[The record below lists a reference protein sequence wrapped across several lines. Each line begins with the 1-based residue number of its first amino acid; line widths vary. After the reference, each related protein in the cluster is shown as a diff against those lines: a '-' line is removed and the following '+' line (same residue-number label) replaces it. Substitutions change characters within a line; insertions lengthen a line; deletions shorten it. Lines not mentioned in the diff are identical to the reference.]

1 MNQQIYSV
9 YQTWVSYYFRNG
21 LWSDNFGNLQ
31 TFQTEY
37 FRPFTDFS
45 AFGRPSKIR
54 QFYINRSVCIL
65 LYFPISKMAI
75 FDIILMSL
83 ATTIPILYTFPMIL
97 AHFFKIQGYKISDQ
111 TECNQLINKLQI
123 RRSVFY
129 QNGRPFGVFYGK
141 WYIGYIYSNESQ
153 HGSQGQVMYII
164 MKRTTYET
172 TTGKT
177 SLLRPDTATDTT
189 TDAAVR
195 ENKIID
201 IRERRGNPWW
211 WEYSDRK
218 YDATKFLKR
227 EPRDYQQI
235 IINDILSNIGN
246 KSSRSGTFF
255 IYGEPG
261 TGKSIL
267 TLLLAK
273 QIGAYYCDTWK
284 PTDPGDTL
292 SKVYSTV
299 SPDDSKP
306 LVLVLEECDKLI
318 MNVLEGNVKPHLY
331 IPIPMMDKSD
341 WNSMLDKVTDL
352 GFYPNLILI
361 LTSNISRDEIHQ
373 KDASVLRD
381 GRIDKAYHMTR
392 RE

>member
-1 MNQQIYSV
+1 
-9 YQTWVSYYFRNG
+9 
-21 LWSDNFGNLQ
+21 
-31 TFQTEY
+31 
-37 FRPFTDFS
+37 
-45 AFGRPSKIR
+45 
-54 QFYINRSVCIL
+54 
-65 LYFPISKMAI
+65 MAI
-75 FDIILMSL
+75 SDIILMSL
-83 ATTIPILYTFPMIL
+83 ITTVPILYTFPMIL
-97 AHFFKIQGYKISDQ
+97 AHFFQIQGYKISDQ
-111 TECNQLINKLQI
+111 TECNQLINKLNI

-129 QNGRPFGVFYGK
+129 QNGRPFGLFYGK
-141 WYIGYIYSNESQ
+141 WYIGYIYSKETPN
-153 HGSQGQVMYII
+153 GSQGQVMYII

-172 TTGKT
+172 ATGKS
-177 SLLRPDTATDTT
+177 SLIQPDTSIAASTVAT
-189 TDAAVR
+189 VP

-227 EPRDYQQI
+227 EPRDYQQNI
-235 IINDILSNIGN
+235 IDDILSVIRN

-261 TGKSIL
+261 TGKSLL

-284 PTDPGDTL
+284 PTDPGDNL
-292 SKVYSTV
+292 SKVYGTI
-299 SPDDSKP
+299 SPDDDKP

-318 MNVLEGNVKPHLY
+318 INVLDGNVKPHLY

-361 LTSNISRDEIHQ
+361 LTSNISRDEIHE

-381 GRIDKAYHMTR
+381 GRIDKAYYMTR
-392 RE
+392 SVT

>member
-1 MNQQIYSV
+1 
-9 YQTWVSYYFRNG
+9 
-21 LWSDNFGNLQ
+21 
-31 TFQTEY
+31 
-37 FRPFTDFS
+37 
-45 AFGRPSKIR
+45 
-54 QFYINRSVCIL
+54 
-65 LYFPISKMAI
+65 
-75 FDIILMSL
+75 MSIV
-83 ATTIPILYTFPMIL
+83 TTIPILYTFPMIL

-129 QNGRPFGVFYGK
+129 QNGRPFGLFYGK

-153 HGSQGQVMYII
+153 HGSQGQIMYII
-164 MKRTTYET
+164 MKRATYEI
-172 TTGKT
+172 TTGKS
-177 SLLRPDTATDTT
+177 SLLRPDTATAT
-189 TDAAVR
+189 AAVP

-211 WEYSDRK
+211 WEYADRK

-227 EPRDYQQI
+227 EPRDYQQNI
-235 IINDILSNIGN
+235 IADILSIIKN

-261 TGKSIL
+261 TGKSLL

-284 PTDPGDTL
+284 PTDPGDNL

-299 SPDDSKP
+299 SPDDDKP
-306 LVLVLEECDKLI
+306 LVLVLEECDRLI
-318 MNVLEGNVKPHLY
+318 MNVLDGNVKPHLY

-361 LTSNISRDEIHQ
+361 LTSNVSRDDIHE

-381 GRIDKAYHMTR
+381 GRIDKAYHMKR
-392 RE
+392 ME

>member
-1 MNQQIYSV
+1 
-9 YQTWVSYYFRNG
+9 
-21 LWSDNFGNLQ
+21 
-31 TFQTEY
+31 
-37 FRPFTDFS
+37 
-45 AFGRPSKIR
+45 
-54 QFYINRSVCIL
+54 
-65 LYFPISKMAI
+65 
-75 FDIILMSL
+75 MSL
-83 ATTIPILYTFPMIL
+83 VTTIPILYTFPMIL

-129 QNGRPFGVFYGK
+129 QNGRPFGLFYGK
-141 WYIGYIYSNESQ
+141 WYIGYIYSNETQ
-153 HGSQGQVMYII
+153 HGSQGQIMYII
-164 MKRTTYET
+164 MKRATYEI

-177 SLLRPDTATDTT
+177 SLLRPDTASTSAT
-189 TDAAVR
+189 AVP

-227 EPRDYQQI
+227 EPRDYQQNI
-235 IINDILSNIGN
+235 IDDILSIIKN

-261 TGKSIL
+261 TGKSLL

-284 PTDPGDTL
+284 PTDPGDNL
-292 SKVYSTV
+292 SKVYSTI
-299 SPDDSKP
+299 SPDDDKP

-318 MNVLEGNVKPHLY
+318 INVLEGNVKPHLY

-361 LTSNISRDEIHQ
+361 LTSNISRDNIHE

-381 GRIDKAYHMTR
+381 GRIDKAYHMKR
-392 RE
+392 NDNR

>member
-1 MNQQIYSV
+1 
-9 YQTWVSYYFRNG
+9 
-21 LWSDNFGNLQ
+21 
-31 TFQTEY
+31 
-37 FRPFTDFS
+37 
-45 AFGRPSKIR
+45 
-54 QFYINRSVCIL
+54 
-65 LYFPISKMAI
+65 
-75 FDIILMSL
+75 MSL
-83 ATTIPILYTFPMIL
+83 VTTIPILYTFPMIL

-129 QNGRPFGVFYGK
+129 QNGRPFGLFYGK
-141 WYIGYIYSNESQ
+141 WYIGYIYSNETQ
-153 HGSQGQVMYII
+153 HGSQGQIMYII
-164 MKRTTYET
+164 MKRATYEI

-177 SLLRPDTATDTT
+177 SLLRPDTSAAAAAT
-189 TDAAVR
+189 AVP

-227 EPRDYQQI
+227 EPRDYQQNI
-235 IINDILSNIGN
+235 IDDILSVIKN

-261 TGKSIL
+261 TGKSLL

-284 PTDPGDTL
+284 PTDPGDNL
-292 SKVYSTV
+292 SKVYSTI
-299 SPDDSKP
+299 SPDDDKP

-318 MNVLEGNVKPHLY
+318 MNVLDGNVKPHLY
-331 IPIPMMDKSD
+331 IPISMMDKSD

-361 LTSNISRDEIHQ
+361 LTSNISRAEIHE

-381 GRIDKAYHMTR
+381 GRIDKAYHMK
-392 RE
+392 

>member
-1 MNQQIYSV
+1 
-9 YQTWVSYYFRNG
+9 
-21 LWSDNFGNLQ
+21 
-31 TFQTEY
+31 
-37 FRPFTDFS
+37 
-45 AFGRPSKIR
+45 
-54 QFYINRSVCIL
+54 
-65 LYFPISKMAI
+65 
-75 FDIILMSL
+75 MSIV
-83 ATTIPILYTFPMIL
+83 TTIPILYTFPMIL

-129 QNGRPFGVFYGK
+129 QNGRPFGLFYGK

-153 HGSQGQVMYII
+153 HGSQGQIMYII
-164 MKRTTYET
+164 MKRATYEI
-172 TTGKT
+172 TTGKS
-177 SLLRPDTATDTT
+177 SLLRPDTATAT
-189 TDAAVR
+189 AAVP

-211 WEYSDRK
+211 WEYADRK

-227 EPRDYQQI
+227 EPRDYQQNI
-235 IINDILSNIGN
+235 IADILSITKN

-261 TGKSIL
+261 TGKSLL

-284 PTDPGDTL
+284 PTDPGDNL

-299 SPDDSKP
+299 SPDDDKP
-306 LVLVLEECDKLI
+306 LVLVLEECDRLI
-318 MNVLEGNVKPHLY
+318 MNVLDGNVKPHLY

-361 LTSNISRDEIHQ
+361 LTSNVSRDDIHE

-381 GRIDKAYHMTR
+381 GRIDKAYHMKR
-392 RE
+392 ME

>member
-1 MNQQIYSV
+1 
-9 YQTWVSYYFRNG
+9 
-21 LWSDNFGNLQ
+21 
-31 TFQTEY
+31 
-37 FRPFTDFS
+37 
-45 AFGRPSKIR
+45 
-54 QFYINRSVCIL
+54 
-65 LYFPISKMAI
+65 MAI
-75 FDIILMSL
+75 SDIILMSL
-83 ATTIPILYTFPMIL
+83 VTSIPILYTFPMIL

-123 RRSVFY
+123 RHSVFY
-129 QNGRPFGVFYGK
+129 QNGRPFGLFYGK

-153 HGSQGQVMYII
+153 HGSQGQIMYII
-164 MKRTTYET
+164 MKRTTYEI

-177 SLLRPDTATDTT
+177 SLLRPDTSATAATAT
-189 TDAAVR
+189 AVR

-211 WEYSDRK
+211 WEYADRK

-227 EPRDYQQI
+227 EPRDYQQNI
-235 IINDILSNIGN
+235 IDDILSIIKN

-261 TGKSIL
+261 TGKSLL

-273 QIGAYYCDTWK
+273 HIGAYYCDTWK
-284 PTDPGDTL
+284 PTDPGDNL

-299 SPDDSKP
+299 SPDDNKP

-318 MNVLEGNVKPHLY
+318 MNVLDGNIKPHLY

-361 LTSNISRDEIHQ
+361 LTSNISRAEIHE

-381 GRIDKAYHMTR
+381 GRIDKAYHMKR
-392 RE
+392 NDNR

>member
-1 MNQQIYSV
+1 
-9 YQTWVSYYFRNG
+9 
-21 LWSDNFGNLQ
+21 
-31 TFQTEY
+31 
-37 FRPFTDFS
+37 
-45 AFGRPSKIR
+45 
-54 QFYINRSVCIL
+54 
-65 LYFPISKMAI
+65 
-75 FDIILMSL
+75 MSL
-83 ATTIPILYTFPMIL
+83 VTTIPILYTFPMIL

-129 QNGRPFGVFYGK
+129 QNGRPFGLFYGK
-141 WYIGYIYSNESQ
+141 WYIGYIYSNETQ
-153 HGSQGQVMYII
+153 HGSQGQIMYII
-164 MKRTTYET
+164 MKRATYEI

-177 SLLRPDTATDTT
+177 SLLRPDTA
-189 TDAAVR
+189 AAATATAVP

-227 EPRDYQQI
+227 EPRDYQQNI
-235 IINDILSNIGN
+235 IADILSIIKN

-261 TGKSIL
+261 TGKSLL

-284 PTDPGDTL
+284 PTDPGDNL
-292 SKVYSTV
+292 SKVYSTI
-299 SPDDSKP
+299 SPDDDKP

-318 MNVLEGNVKPHLY
+318 INVLDGNVKPHLY

-361 LTSNISRDEIHQ
+361 LTSNISRDEIHE

-381 GRIDKAYHMTR
+381 GRIDKAYHMKR
-392 RE
+392 SE

>member
-1 MNQQIYSV
+1 
-9 YQTWVSYYFRNG
+9 
-21 LWSDNFGNLQ
+21 
-31 TFQTEY
+31 
-37 FRPFTDFS
+37 
-45 AFGRPSKIR
+45 
-54 QFYINRSVCIL
+54 
-65 LYFPISKMAI
+65 MAI
-75 FDIILMSL
+75 SDIILMSIV
-83 ATTIPILYTFPMIL
+83 TTIPILYTFPMIL

-129 QNGRPFGVFYGK
+129 QNGRPFGLFYGK

-153 HGSQGQVMYII
+153 HGSQGQIMYII
-164 MKRTTYET
+164 MKRATYEI
-172 TTGKT
+172 TTGKS
-177 SLLRPDTATDTT
+177 SLLRPDTATAT
-189 TDAAVR
+189 AAVP

-211 WEYSDRK
+211 WEYADRK

-227 EPRDYQQI
+227 EPRDYQQNI
-235 IINDILSNIGN
+235 IDDILSVIRN

-261 TGKSIL
+261 TGKSLL

-284 PTDPGDTL
+284 PTDPGDNL

-299 SPDDSKP
+299 SPDDDKP
-306 LVLVLEECDKLI
+306 LVLVLEECDRLI
-318 MNVLEGNVKPHLY
+318 MNVLDGNVKPHLY

-361 LTSNISRDEIHQ
+361 LTSNVSRDDIHE

-381 GRIDKAYHMTR
+381 GRIDKAYHMKR
-392 RE
+392 ME

>member
-1 MNQQIYSV
+1 
-9 YQTWVSYYFRNG
+9 
-21 LWSDNFGNLQ
+21 
-31 TFQTEY
+31 
-37 FRPFTDFS
+37 
-45 AFGRPSKIR
+45 
-54 QFYINRSVCIL
+54 
-65 LYFPISKMAI
+65 
-75 FDIILMSL
+75 MSL
-83 ATTIPILYTFPMIL
+83 VTTIPILYTFPMIL

-129 QNGRPFGVFYGK
+129 QNGRPFGLFYGK
-141 WYIGYIYSNESQ
+141 WYIGYIYSNETH
-153 HGSQGQVMYII
+153 HGSQGLIMYII
-164 MKRTTYET
+164 MKRATYEI

-177 SLLRPDTATDTT
+177 SLLRPDTSAATAAA
-189 TDAAVR
+189 AAVP

-227 EPRDYQQI
+227 EPRDYQQNI
-235 IINDILSNIGN
+235 IDDILSVIKN

-261 TGKSIL
+261 TGKSLL

-284 PTDPGDTL
+284 PTDPGDNL
-292 SKVYSTV
+292 SKVYSTI
-299 SPDDSKP
+299 SPDDDKP

-318 MNVLEGNVKPHLY
+318 MNVLDGNVKPHLY
-331 IPIPMMDKSD
+331 IPISMMDKSD

-361 LTSNISRDEIHQ
+361 LTSNISRAEIHE

-381 GRIDKAYHMTR
+381 GRIDRAYHMSR
-392 RE
+392 SVA

>member
-1 MNQQIYSV
+1 
-9 YQTWVSYYFRNG
+9 
-21 LWSDNFGNLQ
+21 
-31 TFQTEY
+31 
-37 FRPFTDFS
+37 
-45 AFGRPSKIR
+45 
-54 QFYINRSVCIL
+54 
-65 LYFPISKMAI
+65 
-75 FDIILMSL
+75 MSL
-83 ATTIPILYTFPMIL
+83 VTTIPILYTFPMIL

-129 QNGRPFGVFYGK
+129 QNGRPFGLFYGK
-141 WYIGYIYSNESQ
+141 WYIGYIYSNETQ
-153 HGSQGQVMYII
+153 HGSQGQIMYII
-164 MKRTTYET
+164 MKRATYEI

-177 SLLRPDTATDTT
+177 SLLRPDTSASASAT
-189 TDAAVR
+189 AVPD
-195 ENKIID
+195 NKIID

-227 EPRDYQQI
+227 EPRDYQQNI
-235 IINDILSNIGN
+235 IDDILSVIKN

-261 TGKSIL
+261 TGKSLL

-284 PTDPGDTL
+284 PTDPGDNL
-292 SKVYSTV
+292 SKVYSTI
-299 SPDDSKP
+299 SPD
-306 LVLVLEECDKLI
+306 
-318 MNVLEGNVKPHLY
+318 
-331 IPIPMMDKSD
+331 DKSD

-361 LTSNISRDEIHQ
+361 LTSNISRAEIHE

-381 GRIDKAYHMTR
+381 GRIDRAYHMSR
-392 RE
+392 SVA

>member
-1 MNQQIYSV
+1 
-9 YQTWVSYYFRNG
+9 
-21 LWSDNFGNLQ
+21 
-31 TFQTEY
+31 
-37 FRPFTDFS
+37 
-45 AFGRPSKIR
+45 
-54 QFYINRSVCIL
+54 
-65 LYFPISKMAI
+65 
-75 FDIILMSL
+75 MSL
-83 ATTIPILYTFPMIL
+83 VTTIPILYTFPMIL

-129 QNGRPFGVFYGK
+129 QNGRPFGLFYGK
-141 WYIGYIYSNESQ
+141 WYIGYIYSNETQ
-153 HGSQGQVMYII
+153 HGSQGQIMYII
-164 MKRTTYET
+164 MKRATYEI

-177 SLLRPDTATDTT
+177 SLLRPDTSASASAT
-189 TDAAVR
+189 AVPD
-195 ENKIID
+195 NKIID

-227 EPRDYQQI
+227 EPRDYQQNI
-235 IINDILSNIGN
+235 IDDILSVIKN

-261 TGKSIL
+261 TGKSLL

-284 PTDPGDTL
+284 PTDPGDNL
-292 SKVYSTV
+292 SKVYSTI
-299 SPDDSKP
+299 SPDDDKP

-318 MNVLEGNVKPHLY
+318 MNVLDGNVKPHLY
-331 IPIPMMDKSD
+331 IPISMMDKSD

-361 LTSNISRDEIHQ
+361 LTSNISRAEIHE

-381 GRIDKAYHMTR
+381 GRIDRAYHMSR
-392 RE
+392 SVA